1 MKVLNKLETE
11 VFKLTKA
18 ILIRTGGNRGMGGQ
32 SAIASVHDI
41 AFNKQGVAELCAGSL
56 MTKAA
61 VSELVRSV
69 TPEQSMRLIPS
80 KILATGVEGMMWW
93 KKPSVEM
100 VWFNTNGED
109 GIGARCGRVPL
120 PGLVFVVSDS
130 RWYVF
135 AVKGDQRP
143 DATTHLYQAPFYNVD
158 SKGLICR
165 GNAELPSTSTVDD
178 MDGFERAFFQSR
190 FTHPNLHSKK
200 GLSLYRGGASA
211 LWLSMLAGKK
221 KVFPEHSLVPMACSV
236 AEWLDSFLGK
246 STHPSR
252 GAR

>member
-69 TPEQSMRLIPS
+69 TPEQSMRRIPS
-80 KILATGVEGMMWW
+80 KILVTGVEGMMWW

-135 AVKGDQRP
+135 RSRATSARTQPRP
-143 DATTHLYQAPFYNVD
+143 FI
-158 SKGLICR
+158 KR
-165 GNAELPSTSTVDD
+165 
-178 MDGFERAFFQSR
+178 R
-190 FTHPNLHSKK
+190 FT
-200 GLSLYRGGASA
+200 
-211 LWLSMLAGKK
+211 
-221 KVFPEHSLVPMACSV
+221 
-236 AEWLDSFLGK
+236 
-246 STHPSR
+246 T
-252 GAR
+252 